1 MTFSCSLASRMKNRC
16 ETNYFL
22 AKKLGVSQSTVAN
35 WLNGQTKPRLRHI
48 GLIAEH
54 YGVSVDEIQK
64 EIDGG

>member
-1 MTFSCSLASRMKNRC
+1 MTFSCSLANRMKVRC

-35 WLNGQTKPRLRHI
+35 WLNGQTKPRLRYV

-54 YGVSVDEIQK
+54 YGVPVDEIQK